1 MKCVVY
7 KGARKSDAYLF
18 VKCDFDISRVP
29 SDLLKAFG
37 TLEKVMN
44 LELSPDQALARADPD
59 TVRQQLHDKGFYLQ
73 IPPAESESSLS

>member
-29 SDLLKAFG
+29 SDLLKALG

-59 TVRQQLHDKGFYLQ
+59 TVRQQLRDNGFYLQ
-73 IPPAESESSLS
+73 LPPAEVKSPL

>member
-18 VKCDFDISRVP
+18 VKCDVDISQVP
-29 SDLLKAFG
+29 SDLVEALG

-44 LELSPDQALARADPD
+44 LDLSPDQTLARADPD
-59 TVRQQLHDKGFYLQ
+59 TVRQQLRDKGFYLQ
-73 IPPAESESSLS
+73 LPPAEAETPL

>member
-7 KGARKSDAYLF
+7 KGAQKSDAYLF
-18 VKCDFDISRVP
+18 VKRDFDISRVP

-44 LELSPDQALARADPD
+44 LE
-59 TVRQQLHDKGFYLQ
+59 
-73 IPPAESESSLS
+73 

>member
-1 MKCVVY
+1 MKCVIY

-18 VKCDFDISRVP
+18 VKCDSDISQVP
-29 SDLLKAFG
+29 SNLLEALG

-44 LELSPDQALARADPD
+44 LELLPDQTLARADPN

-73 IPPAESESSLS
+73 LPPAEAETPL

>member
-18 VKCDFDISRVP
+18 VKCDSDISRVP
-29 SDLLKAFG
+29 SDLLKALG

-44 LELSPDQALARADPD
+44 LELSPDQTLARTDPD
-59 TVRQQLHDKGFYLQ
+59 TVRQQIHDNGFYLQ
-73 IPPAESESSLS
+73 LPPAESESPL

>member
-73 IPPAESESSLS
+73 LPPAEYESPL